1 MKIWWYAYSWRRVVV
16 TGNVPRNDGF
26 AALPNVA
33 MALAGSAGVR
43 SPGRTWDGVEAMRF
57 RPASAEISVPAL
69 SNHLVVLH
77 LGPAVDV
84 GQRAGGGRL
93 SERLVGTG
101 GSAVVPAG
109 LASEW
114 RWGGRGAGPAGGEAD
129 SLHLY
134 LAPALIREAARDV
147 GVDPDRVELVGSVG
161 GHDQQIERIGLS
173 LLPELD
179 TEEPLG
185 GGLFAGALARA
196 LAVHLLREHSTLGWG
211 ARRAAY
217 REPGGGLSKLAL
229 KRATDY
235 VGDNLAGDLALA
247 RLSRAAST
255 SPYHFSR
262 LFKESTGLS
271 PHQYVI
277 RQRVEKARDLLTN
290 TDLPL
295 HEVAAATG
303 FAHQSHMG
311 HHLKRILGVSPTRLR
326 SG

>member
-1 MKIWWYAYSWRRVVV
+1 MERWWHAYSWRRVIVA
-16 TGNVPRNDGF
+16 GNGSRNNVLV
-26 AALPNVA
+26 ALPNVA
-33 MALAGSAGVR
+33 AALAGSAIVQ

-57 RPASAEISVPAL
+57 RPASEEISVPAL
-69 SNHLVVLH
+69 SNHLIVLH
-77 LGPAVDV
+77 LGPTVDV
-84 GQRAGGGRL
+84 AQRTGGGRL

-114 RWGGRGAGPAGGEAD
+114 RWGGAGRAANLAD

-147 GVDPDRVELVGSVG
+147 GVDPDRVEILGSVG
-161 GHDQQIERIGLS
+161 GRDQQIERIGLS

-179 TEEPLG
+179 AEEPLG
-185 GGLFAGALARA
+185 GGLFAGARARA

-217 REPGGGLSKLAL
+217 HEPGGGLSKLAL

-247 RLSRAAST
+247 RISRAANT

-277 RQRVEKARDLLTN
+277 RQRVERARVLLTK

-295 HEVAAATG
+295 HEVADAAG

-326 SG
+326 SR